1 MGATSSIIESNS
13 NKIYKDI
20 DCGCIYCY
28 DEKNCEL
35 LFICNRCLTILQE
48 YKENKIK
55 PDNFIANE
63 IIDEVKNKSK
73 LELIKL
79 NNGWKTY
86 YETIEYANKKKVN
99 ISEFIS
105 NKNLLEYFEYI

>member
-1 MGATSSIIESNS
+1 MGATSSFIEN
-13 NKIYKDI
+13 NKISKDI

-35 LFICNRCLTILQE
+35 VFVCNKCLIILQE
-48 YKENKIK
+48 YKENKIR
-55 PDNFIANE
+55 PDNFIANK

-73 LELIKL
+73 TELIES

-86 YETIEYANKKKVN
+86 NDALQYAIEKK
-99 ISEFIS
+99 IDIHEFIS
-105 NKNLLEYFEYI
+105 NKNLLKYFEYI